1 MRCSGA
7 YLYVRLADE
16 PGPVRHE
23 LVDLVQVAQL
33 LRRVIEPA
41 QPALVAALQ
50 QELRALR
57 VDEIRALVTPRRL
70 QHTPRHITQRHEF
83 YSSVYLPMLS
93 TLYN

>member
-1 MRCSGA
+1 MRCRVA

-33 LRRVIEPA
+33 LRRVVEPA

-50 QELRALR
+50 QELCALR
-57 VDEIRALVTPRRL
+57 VDEIRALVASRRL
-70 QHTPRHITQRHEF
+70 QHTPRHVTQRHEC
-83 YSSVYLPMLS
+83 YSSAYLPMLS